1 MRMRLGWV
9 LAALVLTAVM
19 ATPRAVAANLCVNPS
34 GTNGCSATIQGAVA
48 LAKAGDVIYVAPGVY
63 REAVTIGVPLALIG
77 SGQARTTIDA
87 SGLGHG
93 VFVDGYDHPGLAG
106 VTISGFTIEHA
117 LYEGVLVVSAADVIV
132 RDNRIL
138 GNDSVPGAVFTP
150 GAHTGCPGQPGSG
163 IYETDET
170 GDCGGAVHLVGAVG
184 AIVSGNLITGNAD
197 GILVSDE
204 TGESRANLLANN
216 VVMDNPLE
224 CGIVLAS
231 HPPSGKTAPPFGP
244 HFGVDGNTVIGN
256 LSQNNGV
263 QVGGS
268 GVGLFSD
275 GAGPGKV
282 SGNVVVD
289 NRLIHNGLGGVALH
303 THVGPAFGLPADDMC
318 GNQIIGNY
326 IAGNLA
332 DQADTAT
339 PGPVGININ
348 SGGGGSPVMGTVI
361 ARNTIRDEAVDVA
374 VNTPALVGV
383 HLNNLLGG
391 QTGVADVC
399 ALDGATMC
407 AGAIAAAQN
416 YWGCPAG
423 PGASGCSTASGSD
436 VTYAPWLLRPA
447 TPPGRPDQDQS
458 GRR

>member
-9 LAALVLTAVM
+9 LAATVLGAVL
-19 ATPRAVAANLCVNPS
+19 AAPRAVAANLCVQPS
-34 GTNGCSATIQGAVA
+34 GANGCSATIQGAVA
-48 LAKAGDVIYVAPGVY
+48 QAKAGDVIYVAPGVY
-63 REAVTIGVPLALIG
+63 REAVTIGVPVALIG
-77 SGQARTTIDA
+77 AGADATTIDA
-87 SGLGHG
+87 TGLAHG
-93 VFVDGYDHPGLAG
+93 VFVDGYDHPGLTG
-106 VTISGFTIEHA
+106 VTVQGFTIKGA

-132 RDNRIL
+132 RDNHVIH
-138 GNDSVPGAVFTP
+138 NDTVPGAVFAAKTY
-150 GAHTGCPGQPGSG
+150 TGCPGQPGSG
-163 IYETDET
+163 VYETDET
-170 GDCGGAVHLVGAVG
+170 GDCGGGVHLVGAVG

-244 HFGVDGNTVIGN
+244 HFGVDGNTVLGN

-303 THVGPAFGLPADDMC
+303 THVGPAFGLPADDMN

-423 PGASGCSTASGSD
+423 PGAHGCSTASGGD
-436 VTYAPWLLRPA
+436 ITYAPWLLRPA
-447 TPPGRPDQDQS
+447 TPPGRPNQDQH

>member
-1 MRMRLGWV
+1 MRMRLGWFLAAMVLIAV
-9 LAALVLTAVM
+9 LAA
-19 ATPRAVAANLCVNPS
+19 PRAVAANLCVNPS
-34 GTNGCSATIQGAVA
+34 GTDTCFNSIQGAVA
-48 LAKAGDVIYVAPGVY
+48 AAHAGDVIYVAPGVY
-63 REAVTIGVPLALIG
+63 REDVTIGVPVALVG
-77 SGQARTTIDA
+77 SGEATTIINA
-87 SGLGHG
+87 SGLAHG
-93 VFVDGYDHPGLAG
+93 IFVDGYHNPGLAG

-117 LYEGVLVVSAADVIV
+117 LYEGVLVVSATDVV
-132 RDNRIL
+132 LRDNRIL
-138 GNDSVPGAVFTP
+138 DNDAVPGAVFTP
-150 GAHTGCPGQPGSG
+150 GVYTGCPGQPGSG
-163 IYETDET
+163 EYETDET

-184 AIVSGNLITGNAD
+184 AIVSGNAISGNAD

-216 VVMDNPLE
+216 VVTDNPLE

-231 HPPSGKTAPPFGP
+231 HPPNGETSPPFAP
-244 HFGVDGNTVIGN
+244 HHGVDANTVIGN
-256 LSQNNGV
+256 LSQDNGV
-263 QVGGS
+263 QIGGA

-282 SGNVVVD
+282 SDNVVAD

-303 THVGPAFGLPADDMC
+303 THVGPAFGLPADDMD

-326 IAGNLA
+326 ISGNLA

-348 SGGGGSPVMGTVI
+348 SGGGGSPVMGMVI

-399 ALDGATMC
+399 AFDGASMC
-407 AGAIAAAQN
+407 TGAISATQN

-436 VTYAPWLLRPA
+436 VTDAPWLPRPG
-447 TPPGRPDQDQS
+447 TPPGQPDQNQT
-458 GRR
+458 GQH